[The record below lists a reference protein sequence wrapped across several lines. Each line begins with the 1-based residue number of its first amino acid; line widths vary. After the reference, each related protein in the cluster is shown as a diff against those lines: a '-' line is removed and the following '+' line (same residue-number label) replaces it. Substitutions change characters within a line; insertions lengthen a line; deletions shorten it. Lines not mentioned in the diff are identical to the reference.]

1 MSCFFFF
8 FLFFLSFFQ
17 RVQIL
22 DKQKKSYFAGFLEG
36 VFFLVFRVARGA
48 WHEEFFFVFSIRG
61 GEFFSSLFPTALTKA
76 ELWEVI
82 TKV

>member
-1 MSCFFFF
+1 MSGFFFF
-8 FLFFLSFFQ
+8 FLFFNGSRFWTNKKN
-17 RVQIL
+17 RIL
-22 DKQKKSYFAGFLEG
+22 LGFWRG
-36 VFFLVFRVARGA
+36 GFFLVFRVARGA

-61 GEFFSSLFPTALTKA
+61 GSFFFLSLFPTALTKA